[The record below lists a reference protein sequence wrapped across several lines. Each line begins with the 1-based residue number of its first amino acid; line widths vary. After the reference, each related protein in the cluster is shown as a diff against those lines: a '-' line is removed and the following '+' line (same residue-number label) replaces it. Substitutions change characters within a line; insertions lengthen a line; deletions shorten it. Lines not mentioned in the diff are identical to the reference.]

1 MANNEQIIW
10 SYFEDKGFSKYGI
23 AGLMGNLYA
32 ESGLYPQNLQNTYN
46 SLLGFTDAEYTKAV
60 DNGTYTNFV
69 NDAAG
74 YGLAQWTYWSRKKN
88 LLNFAKEKNKSIGDL
103 NLQ

>member
-60 DNGTYTNFV
+60 NSKRKELTTDEARKAFRESFDWEKITEQDESVWAEIFNALDN
-69 NDAAG
+69 
-74 YGLAQWTYWSRKKN
+74 
-88 LLNFAKEKNKSIGDL
+88 
-103 NLQ
+103 